1 MATQSPD
8 QLLNKLGLQY
18 GDRASDLQGSPAK
31 IVANLIA
38 LTAAFDAGTY
48 QTPNFITAPYSSATV
63 DPKNVALD
71 TVLTEAYKDALRSG
85 SVTATHKAAD
95 KLNKLAMVAS
105 GAETVPPPDFEIIAR
120 QKTPLG
126 DAARWICNWAVENE
140 TDAGDF
146 FGRNG
151 AAIRKFAKGQK

>member
-1 MATQSPD
+1 MASPD

-18 GDRASDLQGSPAK
+18 GGRAQDLQGSPAK

-38 LTAAFDAGTY
+38 LTKAYDTEDY
-48 QTPNFITAPYSSATV
+48 RTPGFFTVPFSSATQ

-85 SVTATHKAAD
+85 NVAAVHKAAD

-126 DAARWICNWAVENE
+126 DAARWIYNWAVENE

-151 AAIRKFAKGQK
+151 AAIRKYAKAK